1 LNCLNV
7 DTAIS
12 ALIKGLS
19 YVNLKNILQETFK
32 EESFTLRQN
41 SARTVV
47 IDVLVDKLNT
57 LHPHIPRVFAN
68 IFEKLKLVI
77 DFIPIIPHSFQIE

>member
-1 LNCLNV
+1 
-7 DTAIS
+7 
-12 ALIKGLS
+12 
-19 YVNLKNILQETFK
+19 
-32 EESFTLRQN
+32 
-41 SARTVV
+41 
-47 IDVLVDKLNT
+47 LNT